1 MYWKYIFTR
10 TMFII
15 HDIYKS
21 CQSLLH
27 TYENLLINT
36 IIEKFKNLSNNSTY
50 TTLSSMKM
58 YHTNLSYVP
67 VTNQH

>member
-1 MYWKYIFTR
+1 
-10 TMFII
+10 MFII